1 MSNQEL
7 SLLSVSCLSPD
18 LCVILQNPANTVA
31 WLLAALQVLT
41 APVSL
46 LIDTAHFMQPL
57 VRGTT
62 LKLEA
67 FWVLLVV
74 LGVAFGPVR
83 KANIFHLYMLPK
95 QFRMELLALAVVVAV
110 LLTAMSVL
118 TRVIIRRRQDRK
130 VCPA

>member
-1 MSNQEL
+1 MT
-7 SLLSVSCLSPD
+7 
-18 LCVILQNPANTVA
+18 LQNPANTVA

-57 VRGTT
+57 IRGTT
-62 LKLEA
+62 VKLEA
-67 FWVLLVV
+67 VWVLLVV

-95 QFRMELLALAVVVAV
+95 PFRLELLALAVIVAV

-118 TRVIIRRRQDRK
+118 TRVIIRRRQDCR